1 MVKQITDL
9 SPATPVPADEFEF
22 ANPGGGA
29 NSSFRTTLDNL
40 IKGSIVSGAGAPA
53 TTPNY
58 VGERYFDTTGDRE
71 YIAVNTTSAADWK
84 PLSYVDGDTYSGT
97 HDFSAA
103 TVNLGDG
110 NVTNADLAD
119 MAANT
124 IKGRQGTTGTPQDLT
139 DTQVRAII
147 NVEDGA
153 TADQTAPEI
162 EAIVNH
168 DNLQGVDANQHID
181 WTASSAGSID
191 NTNVQDGADGSA
203 IHDDTAGEIA
213 AIAPKA
219 TPVSADFLLI
229 EDSGDLNNKKRATI
243 GSLPAASGANVGSG
257 ADVYRDNT
265 GLTLNF
271 RGINALGA
279 LSAAVNADNID
290 ISLNEGAIDH
300 DSLQNYV
307 ANEHIDWTTDQGAT
321 NIHSDNVQDGADAT
335 AIHRNLAAEI
345 STITEKTTPVGTD
358 ILVIEDSAA
367 ANAKRRV
374 QLANLPTAGGGEANT
389 GANVGG
395 AEEVFRDKSGS
406 VLNFRTLQG
415 TATVQVSTST
425 DVIQFTAVA
434 ANIDHDGLLNYVAQE
449 HIRWDQAGAED
460 VEAGRVPDGADAT
473 AIHDNVAGEINSI
486 ALKSTPVSG
495 DLILIEDSAA
505 ANAKKRITVG
515 SLPGGG
521 GGNAWSDPVDSNII
535 PDVDSTRQ
543 IGEATTPL
551 RFSNAFLDALDV
563 AGNIIVTG
571 TVDGRNIGVDGS
583 KLDGIEAGAEV
594 NDVDSVFGRTGAV
607 VALVGDYSAFY
618 VQPGDAEHNGFSD
631 YSANQ
636 HVPSAAV
643 AFFDGGGSD
652 IPANK
657 QVSVYCPV
665 AGTVTIASLRSP
677 QTGSVTV
684 TVAKATFANF
694 PTFTQLGTV
703 ALSSANKIDDT
714 TLSGWTTAVSAGDT
728 IRFTVSG
735 NTGIEELMASIGVDK
750 T

>member
-1 MVKQITDL
+1 MVKQITNL
-9 SPATPVPADEFEF
+9 NPATPTPADEFEF

-71 YIAVNTTSAADWK
+71 YIATGTVSAADWK

-97 HDFSAA
+97 HDFSSA

-124 IKGRQGTTGTPQDLT
+124 IKGRQGTTGAPQDLT
-139 DTQVRAII
+139 AAQTRTII

-153 TADQTAPEI
+153 TADQTGPEI
-162 EAIVNH
+162 EAITRH
-168 DNLQGVDANQHID
+168 DFLQGVDANQHID

-279 LSAAVNADNID
+279 LSAEVNADNID

-300 DSLQNYV
+300 DSLLNYV

-486 ALKSTPVSG
+486 ALKSSPVSG
-495 DLILIEDSAA
+495 DLILIEDSADT
-505 ANAKKRITVG
+505 NNKKRITVG

-521 GGNAWSDPVDSNII
+521 GGNAWSDPVDANII
-535 PDVDSTRQ
+535 PDADSTRT
-543 IGEATTPL
+543 IGSGAA
-551 RFSNAFLDALDV
+551 RFVNFFGDAADI
-563 AGNIIVTG
+563 AGNITVTG
-571 TVDGRNIGVDGS
+571 TVDGRDVSVDGT
-583 KLDGIEAGAEV
+583 KLDGVEAGA
-594 NDVDSVFGRTGAV
+594 DVTDATNVAAAGA
-607 VALVGDYSAFY
+607 AMDGGAFH
-618 VQPGDAEHNGFSD
+618 DGFSD
-631 YSANQ
+631 YSNNQ

-684 TVAKATFANF
+684 TVARATFANF

-735 NTGIEELMASIGVDK
+735 NTGIQELMTSIGVDK